1 MEETWMLKAQKLLMQ
16 ANGNHRHEVLEI
28 HGGLT
33 AGCSTVE
40 ACAKDAFSPHLF
52 ALCSARVGSR
62 ASCSQEWSDAAY
74 QGKSTCSCI
83 VTSFCSMTWVSYR
96 SATLHA
102 VGALG
107 FINLGTT
114 LAISGL
120 DGPAAGALGLAAV
133 FGVMMFQG
141 FRRIDRLDKFE
152 KDLKG

>member
-1 MEETWMLKAQKLLMQ
+1 MGQLSCKMISLALVR
-16 ANGNHRHEVLEI
+16 AF
-28 HGGLT
+28 
-33 AGCSTVE
+33 
-40 ACAKDAFSPHLF
+40 CASFLSVAPYLF
-52 ALCSARVGSR
+52 AL
-62 ASCSQEWSDAAY
+62 Q
-74 QGKSTCSCI
+74 
-83 VTSFCSMTWVSYR
+83 